1 MQAFP
6 MLKVQ
11 ADGYCDRNSQALC
24 TISPANRKGSVVT
37 PEVEAE
43 IKAFVKERDEM
54 LMSGD
59 VDLCIAFHEKHN
71 AGIRAFPN
79 RQVAEISLHQARTA
93 ARSLPMGDRL
103 ESKKWLS
110 ERGYTSLDDGEL
122 QEPSQPPPQESDN
135 G

>member
-1 MQAFP
+1 M
-6 MLKVQ
+6 
-11 ADGYCDRNSQALC
+11 
-24 TISPANRKGSVVT
+24 T

-71 AGIRAFPN
+71 AVIRAFPN

-93 ARSLPMGDRL
+93 ARSLPMGYRL

-122 QEPSQPPPQESDN
+122 QEPSQPSPQAQGRDHD
-135 G
+135 